1 MPTLRD
7 QGLNPMLTV
16 NPSSL
21 LTLLPA
27 QWSVSSQQLTSV
39 PADEV
44 MKPELKA
51 SRFKVD
57 IEPSEAPP
65 TPQNEGDFP
74 FNTYPDARDHPAVTE
89 PFRVLVK
96 VQHPHPSSPVLT
108 ADLMEYLYFSS
119 TTLPSYLEKTAQNLL
134 HEARSTPDLSLAS
147 QQRSAERQSIP
158 ITWATAAALTDIAA
172 MSHSQLPSPVPYFLV
187 LSGGEW
193 FFLTFQNGTKNR
205 DRSEHFFAVACEIC
219 HCPSSPNLVPVVQ
232 LNFSQADVAA
242 VIAPAVTPLLLVYFK
257 HQPPL
262 LIHLSPHS
270 SSWLGR
276 DSFLRSL
283 MNSVPS
289 NVSGGFALHPVL
301 RTSASRF
308 CLGSGLNVFA
318 TWNDSFILVN
328 GEVPPMLMPAPAFLV
343 PCLVALGPPEWVDD
357 RTVYRKQLASKSR
370 PVDPKRVCV
379 WERALV
385 GFQGRHL
392 IFGRDVDSVVRLNLD
407 SLHLLQ
413 NFSLNLGTAVG
424 SHRRHLH
431 CVAAEFN
438 TKIVFGWESQSVQQ
452 AVSGL
457 LSSHKMAITS
467 FEDAETRFRDSLLRK
482 LHSHLLS

>member
-1 MPTLRD
+1 MPD
-7 QGLNPMLTV
+7 IKDKGLNPMLTV

-27 QWSVSSQQLTSV
+27 QWSVSSQPSTSL

-44 MKPELKA
+44 VKPELKA
-51 SRFKVD
+51 ARFKVD

-65 TPQNEGDFP
+65 TEDQNEFP
-74 FNTYPDARDHPAVTE
+74 FNAFPEARGHSAVSD
-89 PFRVLVK
+89 PFRVLIN
-96 VQHPHPSSPVLT
+96 VQHPNPSRPVLT
-108 ADLMEYLYFSS
+108 ADLMEYLYFPC
-119 TTLPSYLEKTAQNLL
+119 TTLPAYLAKTAQNLL

-158 ITWATAAALTDIAA
+158 ITWATAAALTDITA
-172 MSHSQLPSPVPYFLV
+172 MGHSQLPSPVPYFLV

-193 FFLTFQNGTKNR
+193 FFITFQNGTKNR

-219 HCPSSPNLVPVVQ
+219 HCPSNPNLVPIVQ

-289 NVSGGFALHPVL
+289 DASGGFALHPVL
-301 RTSASRF
+301 RTSTSRF
-308 CLGSGLNVFA
+308 CLGPGLHAFA

-328 GEVPPMLMPAPAFLV
+328 GDVPLMLQPSPAFLV
-343 PCLVALGPPEWVDD
+343 PCLVALGPSDWVDD

-379 WERALV
+379 WERGMV

-392 IFGRDVDSVVRLNLD
+392 IFGRDVDSVVRLSLD
-407 SLHLLQ
+407 ALQLLQ

-431 CVAAEFN
+431 CIAAEFN

-452 AVSGL
+452 AMSSL
-457 LSSHKMAITS
+457 LSSHKMAITT

-482 LHSHLLS
+482 LHSQLLS